1 MKPDHAFDGLQMGA
15 TTSLLPGLDNLPED
29 MDLFRAAVRAFVD
42 EHVRP
47 KVEENDGTP
56 ADEMDWDL
64 VRAGHDM
71 GLLRLVVPVEYGGL
85 GRGVVGVAVALEE
98 IAAAC
103 AGTALIFGAT
113 LLGQAPLL
121 LSGDPQLQAR
131 FLPMFAGDEP
141 VLACNAI
148 TEDAAGCDLLIP
160 DNAVHAVDVVSA
172 RRCGDDYVLN
182 GRKRFITNARFA
194 EFGCVYANIE
204 GHPGATGLTA
214 FMVPLDLPG
223 VERGPVADKMGYRAC
238 VGSELIFRDVR
249 VPADNV
255 VAGEGNG
262 MLINVQQMNM
272 ARATVAAISTGVAR
286 GAFEL
291 ARTFCAEREQGGAPL
306 YRHQFTA
313 RKLAEMTAKID
324 ASRLLYM
331 QAAEAA
337 DTQLPAPSYEPA
349 VAKLFA
355 DRIAIEVAQ
364 EAMSVMGARGYLRS
378 YPMEKFVRDSFGARI
393 YEGTPEVL
401 ALAITEALYT
411 ESDDDF

>member
-1 MKPDHAFDGLQMGA
+1 MPLAVATGRVRIKGSVSKVLEFVPRLQPAFDRYSEVAASHGCPPDEPVHAFDGLQMGA
-15 TTSLLPGLDNLPED
+15 TTSLFPGLDNLPED

-47 KVEENDGTP
+47 KVEENDRAP

-85 GRGVVGVAVALEE
+85 GRGRSGWRWRSKRSQPPAPARPSSS
-98 IAAAC
+98 APRC
-103 AGTALIFGAT
+103 SGRH
-113 LLGQAPLL
+113 PLL

-160 DNAVHAVDVVSA
+160 DNAVHAVGVVSA
-172 RRCGDDYVLN
+172 RRYGDDYVLN

-194 EFGCVYANIE
+194 EFGCVYANLE

-238 VGSELIFRDVR
+238 VGSELIFRDVAR
-249 VPADNV
+249 PGRQRGGRRGQRDAHQRPADEHGQGHGCRHFHRSRPGGFR
-255 VAGEGNG
+255 AGPH
-262 MLINVQQMNM
+262 LLR
-272 ARATVAAISTGVAR
+272 RAGTRRCSALPPPVHR
-286 GAFEL
+286 
-291 ARTFCAEREQGGAPL
+291 P
-306 YRHQFTA
+306 
-313 RKLAEMTAKID
+313 
-324 ASRLLYM
+324 
-331 QAAEAA
+331 EAGR
-337 DTQLPAPSYEPA
+337 DDRQDRCLPPA
-349 VAKLFA
+349 VHA
-355 DRIAIEVAQ
+355 
-364 EAMSVMGARGYLRS
+364 GG
-378 YPMEKFVRDSFGARI
+378 
-393 YEGTPEVL
+393 
-401 ALAITEALYT
+401 
-411 ESDDDF
+411 